1 MLEVV
6 AGQAPHKMMSVGN
19 ADSLA
24 IGQVIAMAVAAVAAV
39 VVVEVKEDLIV
50 VATAEE
56 VIHREEVDR
65 LVEVVVIV
73 VIAEVEMMDA
83 LKNSERVFALYAERK
98 VI

>member
-24 IGQVIAMAVAAVAAV
+24 IGQVIAMAVAAV

-56 VIHREEVDR
+56 VTHREEVDR

>member
-24 IGQVIAMAVAAVAAV
+24 IGQVIAMAVAAV

>member
-1 MLEVV
+1 
-6 AGQAPHKMMSVGN
+6 MSVGN

-24 IGQVIAMAVAAVAAV
+24 IGQVIAMAVAAV

-56 VIHREEVDR
+56 VTHREEVDR

>member
-24 IGQVIAMAVAAVAAV
+24 IGQVIAMAVAAVV
-39 VVVEVKEDLIV
+39 VEEVKEDLIV

-56 VIHREEVDR
+56 VIHQEEVDR

>member
-24 IGQVIAMAVAAVAAV
+24 IGQVIAMVVAAV

>member
-24 IGQVIAMAVAAVAAV
+24 IGQVIAMAVAAV

-56 VIHREEVDR
+56 VTHREEVDR

-83 LKNSERVFALYAERK
+83 LKNSERVFALYVERK

>member
-24 IGQVIAMAVAAVAAV
+24 IGQVIAMAVAAV

-56 VIHREEVDR
+56 VIHQEEVDR

>member
-24 IGQVIAMAVAAVAAV
+24 IGQVIAMAVAAVV
-39 VVVEVKEDLIV
+39 VEEVKEDLIV

-56 VIHREEVDR
+56 VTHREEVDR